1 MDIWIIQDGE
11 KIGPIHD
18 YEVRSKIEHGELPA
32 TTPAW
37 HEGLPAWKP
46 LVEIGLFEREF
57 DRPREPLDTPFAP
70 PAAASTPPVLPP
82 ARPLLVRRFFA
93 RWFDLYLYAGLW
105 WIAMWVLG
113 ADVQGML
120 LNPWVILFQYIP
132 WFVLETF
139 LLHRF
144 GSTPGKWLL
153 GLSVINDD
161 ASLLTLKQATRRSA
175 RVLFIGLGFGWG
187 VLTLL
192 CQLMA
197 YFSAMRF
204 GRPLWDHSG
213 GHRVLAVTLRPLRI
227 VTYVF
232 VLYGAIQLQMM
243 VVAPY
248 ILPFVMEAAKP
259 FPALREQLEKNPPWQ
274 LPPRR

>member
-18 YEVRSKIEHGELPA
+18 YEVRSKIEKGELPA

-37 HEGLPAWKP
+37 YEGLPAWKP
-46 LVEIGLFEREF
+46 LVEISLFEREF
-57 DRPREPLDTPFAP
+57 DRPIEPRDTPYAP
-70 PAAASTPPVLPP
+70 PAAEPDPPLPP
-82 ARPLLVRRFFA
+82 PDRPVLVRRFFA

-105 WIAMWVLG
+105 WIVMWALG
-113 ADVQGML
+113 ADIKAML
-120 LNPWVILFQYIP
+120 LNPWVILLQYIP
-132 WFVLETF
+132 WFALETF

-144 GSTPGKWLL
+144 GTTPGKWLL
-153 GLSVINDD
+153 GLRLVNNN
-161 ASLLTLKQATRRSA
+161 ASLLSLAQATRRSVQ
-175 RVLFIGLGFGWG
+175 VLCIGLGFGWG
-187 VLTLL
+187 VLTLV
-192 CQLMA
+192 CQFMA
-197 YFSAMRF
+197 YFTAMRF
-204 GRPLWDHSG
+204 SRPLWDHTG
-213 GHRVLAVTLRPLRI
+213 GHRVLAVALRPLRI

-248 ILPFVMEAAKP
+248 ILPFVMEVAKP
-259 FPALREQLEKNPPWQ
+259 FPALREQLENNPPWH